1 MITLASLENQTSNR
15 TAGNTQLMRT
25 ASNLSL
31 SIEDPNNVPRVPES
45 QKRDGVVPGWLH
57 LVTSEKQPSQAFN
70 QPLTGFFSQCCLN
83 DKNSTFH
90 NK

>member
-31 SIEDPNNVPRVPES
+31 NIEDPNLVPRVSES
-45 QKRDGVVPGWLH
+45 QSPRVRGWFLVDFIK
-57 LVTSEKQPSQAFN
+57 VTSEKQPSQALN
-70 QPLTGFFSQCCLN
+70 QPLILFVSP
-83 DKNSTFH
+83 SVV
-90 NK
+90 

>member
-31 SIEDPNNVPRVPES
+31 NTLGSQSRSQSLRVPES
-45 QKRDGVVPGWLH
+45 ADSGNEMGWFLVDFIK
-57 LVTSEKQPSQAFN
+57 VTSEKQPSQALN
-70 QPLTGFFSQCCLN
+70 QPLILFISP
-83 DKNSTFH
+83 SVV
-90 NK
+90 

>member
-31 SIEDPNNVPRVPES
+31 NIEDPNLVPRVPES
-45 QKRDGVVPGWLH
+45 ADSGNEMGWFQLASFKSPRKSNPASLLISPLLVISPSVV
-57 LVTSEKQPSQAFN
+57 
-70 QPLTGFFSQCCLN
+70 
-83 DKNSTFH
+83 
-90 NK
+90 